1 VIEKVAW
8 VLAIVIFLP
17 GLVARLILSMLM
29 GEESGIGDACLI
41 MFLSLVFYVF
51 LFLWAI

>member
-1 VIEKVAW
+1 VIEKIAW
-8 VLAIVIFLP
+8 ILALVIFLP
-17 GLVARLILSMLM
+17 GLACRFILAMLM

-51 LFLWAI
+51 LFLWVI